1 MTHPFTMNKQS
12 SFSEFH
18 FSKMGDVEQLRIDLD
33 KFCSTEESN
42 QNKFENIPSES
53 KSFNCPF
60 WGNSR
65 AFEITL
71 ILATLETVLIK
82 IASNGEMPFDFEWKQ
97 ISQLVKRKIL
107 YCIDSMNTKVRYAFK
122 NNIFTMILGPIS
134 TSRRI
139 YGFMWSSFA
148 ENGNVY
154 RSPLHNSTH
163 LWTHSRAR
171 KIL

>member
-1 MTHPFTMNKQS
+1 
-12 SFSEFH
+12 
-18 FSKMGDVEQLRIDLD
+18 MGDVEQLRIDLD

-53 KSFNCPF
+53 KSFSCPF

-107 YCIDSMNTKVRYAFK
+107 YCIDSMNTKVSYK
-122 NNIFTMILGPIS
+122 
-134 TSRRI
+134 
-139 YGFMWSSFA
+139 
-148 ENGNVY
+148 
-154 RSPLHNSTH
+154 
-163 LWTHSRAR
+163 
-171 KIL
+171 K